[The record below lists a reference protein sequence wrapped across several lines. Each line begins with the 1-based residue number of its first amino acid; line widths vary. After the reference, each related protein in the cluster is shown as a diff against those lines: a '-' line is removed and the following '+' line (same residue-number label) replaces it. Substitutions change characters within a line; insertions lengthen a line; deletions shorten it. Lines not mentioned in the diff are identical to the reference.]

1 MSDKKYIFISYAI
14 EDYFLAKWLAGKLSA
29 EGYYVWMD
37 NIRLKGGDIW
47 KDKINE
53 ALSQKSFIVLALLSN
68 YSIKKQ
74 NPSGERIIASEI
86 EKKENRKFLIPIKVD
101 DINAI
106 DLGFDIIS
114 KQYIDFSKSWAT
126 GLRDVLDVLSEENV
140 PRGSP
145 VSISSKFFLPENAI
159 KNTPDI
165 VISNLIKFTKIPDKV
180 NVYYDRVTLS
190 DDDKNALI
198 KAWAFKCLGEGLYLS
213 FYDPPSKFED
223 KIGKR
228 KESYLISCNSRI
240 KGIYSINLRTE
251 LLKKHIITLFQF
263 GGCQYDRS
271 KNILTFVEG
280 QFENNKLKYE
290 LNGRKTFLKVVGE
303 RKFALYRKSAE
314 KNQYRLGTTIS
325 ILPLQKNIY
334 LLLRNNIHLELGD
347 IPDRSKASRYKAIT
361 KVWFNKTY
369 LRQFVATFHYL
380 IEQQLKFYT
389 DVIQIGREPINF
401 EFPYSINEGF
411 NPMNDEEGDSEDP
424 TEVLIDENDIE
435 DESYE

>member
-159 KNTPDI
+159 K
-165 VISNLIKFTKIPDKV
+165 
-180 NVYYDRVTLS
+180 
-190 DDDKNALI
+190 
-198 KAWAFKCLGEGLYLS
+198 
-213 FYDPPSKFED
+213 
-223 KIGKR
+223 
-228 KESYLISCNSRI
+228 
-240 KGIYSINLRTE
+240 
-251 LLKKHIITLFQF
+251 
-263 GGCQYDRS
+263 
-271 KNILTFVEG
+271 
-280 QFENNKLKYE
+280 
-290 LNGRKTFLKVVGE
+290 
-303 RKFALYRKSAE
+303 
-314 KNQYRLGTTIS
+314 
-325 ILPLQKNIY
+325 ILPI
-334 LLLRNNIHLELGD
+334 
-347 IPDRSKASRYKAIT
+347 
-361 KVWFNKTY
+361 
-369 LRQFVATFHYL
+369 
-380 IEQQLKFYT
+380 
-389 DVIQIGREPINF
+389 
-401 EFPYSINEGF
+401 
-411 NPMNDEEGDSEDP
+411 
-424 TEVLIDENDIE
+424 
-435 DESYE
+435 

>member
-325 ILPLQKNIY
+325 ILPLQKKY
-334 LLLRNNIHLELGD
+334 L
-347 IPDRSKASRYKAIT
+347 SFIT
-361 KVWFNKTY
+361 
-369 LRQFVATFHYL
+369 
-380 IEQQLKFYT
+380 
-389 DVIQIGREPINF
+389 
-401 EFPYSINEGF
+401 
-411 NPMNDEEGDSEDP
+411 
-424 TEVLIDENDIE
+424 
-435 DESYE
+435 